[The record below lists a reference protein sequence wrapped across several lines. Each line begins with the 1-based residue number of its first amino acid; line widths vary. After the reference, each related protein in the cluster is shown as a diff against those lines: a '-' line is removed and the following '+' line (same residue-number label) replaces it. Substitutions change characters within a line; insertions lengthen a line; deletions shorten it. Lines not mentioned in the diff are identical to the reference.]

1 MTEERIEGAGDK
13 LTGRVQEGFGRLLGD
28 RKIEVE
34 GSWKRVK
41 GSALDAFGRAV
52 DALDAQV
59 DRAPESV
66 RPQARRALSVARDK
80 PVATMLGLAAVTF
93 LLTRRRRHR

>member
-13 LTGRVQEGFGRLLGD
+13 LTGRVQEGFGRLTGD
-28 RKIEVE
+28 EKTQAE
-34 GSWKRVK
+34 GSFKRAK
-41 GSALDAFGRAV
+41 GAALDVFGRAV

-80 PVATMLGLAAVTF
+80 PVATMLGLAAVT
-93 LLTRRRRHR
+93 LLLIRRGRRR

>member
-66 RPQARRALSVARDK
+66 RPQARRALSVAREK
-80 PVATMLGLAAVTF
+80 PVATMLGLAAITF